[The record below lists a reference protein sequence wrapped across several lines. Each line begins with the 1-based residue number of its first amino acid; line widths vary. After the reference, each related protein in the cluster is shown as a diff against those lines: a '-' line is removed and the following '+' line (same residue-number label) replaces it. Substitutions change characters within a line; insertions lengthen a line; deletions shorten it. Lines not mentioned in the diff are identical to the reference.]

1 MKKNLIIIFACYF
14 SILLAEGS
22 GKTMLQ
28 DCPNKPNC
36 VSSQAKDSKHYIEPI
51 SFDNR
56 NEDIKKNLIE
66 VVQKFDGKI
75 LENNENFLKVA
86 FYSKF
91 FKFVDIADFEINP
104 EKKIINVKSAAQ
116 TGWYDFGVN
125 RKRIEKIREAL
136 K

>member
-51 SFDNR
+51 SIDNKHQ
-56 NEDIKKNLIE
+56 DIKKSLIT
-66 VVQKFDGKI
+66 VIHKFEGKI
-75 LENNENFLKVA
+75 LENNENFLKVV

-91 FKFVDIADFEINP
+91 FGFEDIADFEI
-104 EKKIINVKSAAQ
+104 ERDKKIINIRSAAE

-125 RKRIEKIREAL
+125 RKRMEKIREAL